1 MRNRRWEDHEKAGR
15 PEDDTAQNGGGH
27 RAPAVPLPG
36 LQEPAPA
43 GAEGAARHPAADF
56 SGRHGT
62 RLRVRPHW
70 GVGRRPYR
78 PARGRAP
85 RGEDHR
91 YRPRP
96 RRGRASGSG
105 RPRRG
110 LAGER
115 RGPLHPPEGP
125 APRPAGPELLR
136 CGALPHRRRGSL
148 PLCHGKARGV
158 PVEKPRQ
165 RLAAGPRSLL
175 GLRLGFQEPAH
186 HPDVLPRRP
195 ALRARPHLPVRAG
208 RAGTPAPRVFF
219 RPRDHR
225 ARVGFRLPVRHRSR
239 RPRGN
244 PVREAA
250 RLSPQPTPSQ
260 TIGPFFH
267 DALLEKGLAQLVSP
281 DHPGAIKITGVVY
294 DGGGEPVTDAM
305 VEISQERPSGHR
317 DDPNT
322 QDGGFSDWGRSGTT
336 DGGRFSF
343 VTLKPAPVPAPDG
356 SLQAPHVNVVVF
368 ARGLLR
374 QAVTRMY
381 FPDEGEANAADP
393 VLLSIGDGA
402 LRETLVA
409 REEERGSYRFDVR
422 LQGGDQ
428 TAFFEFEG

>member
-1 MRNRRWEDHEKAGR
+1 M
-15 PEDDTAQNGGGH
+15 
-27 RAPAVPLPG
+27 
-36 LQEPAPA
+36 
-43 GAEGAARHPAADF
+43 
-56 SGRHGT
+56 
-62 RLRVRPHW
+62 
-70 GVGRRPYR
+70 
-78 PARGRAP
+78 
-85 RGEDHR
+85 
-91 YRPRP
+91 
-96 RRGRASGSG
+96 
-105 RPRRG
+105 
-110 LAGER
+110 
-115 RGPLHPPEGP
+115 
-125 APRPAGPELLR
+125 
-136 CGALPHRRRGSL
+136 
-148 PLCHGKARGV
+148 
-158 PVEKPRQ
+158 
-165 RLAAGPRSLL
+165 
-175 GLRLGFQEPAH
+175 
-186 HPDVLPRRP
+186 
-195 ALRARPHLPVRAG
+195 
-208 RAGTPAPRVFF
+208 
-219 RPRDHR
+219 
-225 ARVGFRLPVRHRSR
+225 
-239 RPRGN
+239 
-244 PVREAA
+244 
-250 RLSPQPTPSQ
+250 SPQPTPSQ

-317 DDPNT
+317 DDHNT

-356 SLQAPHVNVVVF
+356 SFQAPHVNVVVF

-422 LQGGDQ
+422 LQGGNQ